1 MILHT
6 IVSLADI
13 FPQEPPVSIVTRRTK
28 YGFCEYTVT
37 EGVRRISRRFSTDPA
52 DFLDIT

>member
-13 FPQEPPVSIVTRRTK
+13 FPQETPVSTVTRRTR

-37 EGVRRISRRFSTDPA
+37 DGVQRLSRRFSTDPA